1 MVLRPVLQWPD
12 TGLSTPCAVVAQEE
26 DLETLIADMFQT
38 MYAAPGRGLAAPQVG
53 VLKRLFVMDTT
64 WKEAGDKS
72 SGTPLVMINPEIL
85 TFGSTLATGDEG
97 CLSIP
102 GVVTSVLRPSSV
114 TLRWQD
120 EARNW
125 QTGTFDGFA
134 ARCIQHEY
142 DHLDGL
148 VTFDRL
154 TPEARREAE
163 ETYSRYLERLA

>member
-1 MVLRPVLQWPD
+1 MALLPILQWPD
-12 TGLSTPCAVVAQEE
+12 TGLSTPCDVVAEGE
-26 DLETLIADMFQT
+26 DLVSLIADMFET

-53 VLKRLFVMDTT
+53 VLKRLFVMDAT
-64 WKEAGDKS
+64 WKDAADKN

-85 TFGSTLATGDEG
+85 TFGSALAAGDEG

-102 GVVTSVLRPSSV
+102 GMLASVPRPTSVV
-114 TLRWQD
+114 LRWQD

-125 QTGTFDGFA
+125 QSGTFDGFA

-148 VTFDRL
+148 VSFDRL
-154 TPEARREAE
+154 APEARAEAE
-163 ETYSRYLERLA
+163 ETYSRYLERPA